1 MHKFRLFLL
10 CSFLAVCLVSGALA
24 QSVSCPEA
32 HLVLSVPDPW
42 TVVPLSPADDPDLRL
57 LLEGNDLTLAVYV
70 TDVGGVLPDSFEVW
84 LGNETDSGTDMR
96 SGKKMDYVAGTAV
109 EGDYRIYLAG
119 PAQPGAAVFPDLRA
133 AQGRLGNHPADHGL
147 HRVSLISLFAM
158 TAVPPGTAF
167 SFLGTDG

>member
-57 LLEGNDLTLAVYV
+57 LL
-70 TDVGGVLPDSFEVW
+70 DSFEVW

-109 EGDYRIYLAG
+109 EGDYRIYTWLDQRNQVQLYFLIYG
-119 PAQPGAAVFPDLRA
+119 QPKAALETILQIMDSIEFR
-133 AQGRLGNHPADHGL
+133 
-147 HRVSLISLFAM
+147 
-158 TAVPPGTAF
+158 
-167 SFLGTDG
+167 

>member
-1 MHKFRLFLL
+1 MRKFRLFLL

-109 EGDYRIYLAG
+109 EGDYRIYTWLDQRNQVQLYFLIYG
-119 PAQPGAAVFPDLRA
+119 QPKA
-133 AQGRLGNHPADHGL
+133 AQETILQIMDSIEFR
-147 HRVSLISLFAM
+147 
-158 TAVPPGTAF
+158 
-167 SFLGTDG
+167 